1 MGLFGRLKA
10 SYNSGVEAQEKDEE
24 RERARQL
31 YKENLE
37 RRKREREEA
46 EEADDARRNPNRI
59 AKNIGRLAKKTEKP
73 RKAIGGFVSKVGGEF
88 VKSASAAAKPRPRKR
103 TETVKTTTSG
113 RRLRQPQGMVEP
125 QGMVARATQQ
135 RSYLKGSGRN
145 PFDSTSDQRP
155 DPFGILTPVRNKDP
169 FGITTRRES
178 HYDPFNPPE
187 VKSRSKRIK
196 TIKIK

>member
-88 VKSASAAAKPRPRKR
+88 VKSASAAAKPQPRKK
-103 TETVKTTTSG
+103 TETVKTTTSV
-113 RRLRQPQGMVEP
+113 RRRKQPQGMVE
-125 QGMVARATQQ
+125 RATQL

-155 DPFGILTPVRNKDP
+155 DPFGILSKSNHSDP
-169 FGITTRRES
+169 FGITSRKES